1 MKTSKTKTMTEG
13 EPIKLI
19 LAFAAPM
26 LLGNIFQQLYNLVD
40 STIVGRFVGADAL
53 AAVGATSTL
62 QMLTTCLSFGLTT
75 GAGIIIAQCFGAK
88 SYGRLRE
95 VTGSLICVLTV
106 VTLFMV
112 ALGIIFAPHILGLLN
127 VPEDILGASTAYYI
141 IIMSGFPFTMAYN
154 ACGAIMRSMGNSS
167 TPLIVLIISSIINV
181 ILDIIFVVPLRWGV
195 YGAAAATIISQ
206 FISAVICI
214 MWFIKNKA
222 ALHLE
227 GMKIRPH
234 KKAVVNILKTGL
246 PSALQSS
253 MIAIGNMSIQKLI
266 NSFGTMAVA
275 AYSAAGRI
283 DSLAI
288 MVVVTM
294 GMSLSVYC
302 GQNIGAG
309 KAERISS
316 GLYKTLAFVLSY
328 CVLFAVLMIFFG
340 KNMLHIFL
348 NEGTAHEAIQI
359 GTQYLKVIGIAYFMA
374 GIMRCYLNVVHG
386 TGDVNV
392 SMITGLAELA
402 MRIIASYILVGP
414 FGLMG
419 LWIAIPIS
427 WGSASIIPVVR
438 YYSGKWKS
446 KALAG

>member
-1 MKTSKTKTMTEG
+1 MKTSKTKTMTSG
-13 EPIKLI
+13 EPMKLI

-40 STIVGRFVGADAL
+40 STIVGRFVGANAL
-53 AAVGATSTL
+53 AAVGATGTL

-75 GAGIIIAQCFGAK
+75 GAGIIVAQCFGAK
-88 SYGRLRE
+88 SYDRLKE
-95 VTGSLICVLTV
+95 VTGSLICVLSA
-106 VTLFMV
+106 VTLLMV
-112 ALGIIFAPHILGLLN
+112 ALGIIFAPAILRLLS
-127 VPEDILGASTAYYI
+127 VPDEILQTSTAYYI
-141 IIMSGFPFTMAYN
+141 IIMIGFPFTMAYN
-154 ACGAIMRSMGNSS
+154 ACSSIMRSMGNSK
-167 TPLIVLIISSIINV
+167 TPLVLLIIASLINV
-181 ILDIIFVVPLRWGV
+181 VLDIIFVVPLHWGV
-195 YGAAAATIISQ
+195 YGAAFATIISQ
-206 FISAVICI
+206 AISAFTCI
-214 MWFIKNKA
+214 LWFKKYKSE
-222 ALHLE
+222 LHLD
-227 GMKIRPH
+227 GLKIRPNRIAI
-234 KKAVVNILKTGL
+234 KNILKTGL

-309 KAERISS
+309 KIERIRS

-328 CVLFAVLMIFFG
+328 CILFAVLMIFFG

-348 NEGTAHEAIQI
+348 DANTAQEAIEI

-374 GIMRCYLNVVHG
+374 GVMRCYLNVVHG

-402 MRIIASYILVGP
+402 MRIIASYILVRP

-427 WGSASIIPVVR
+427 WGSASLIPVVR
-438 YYSGKWKS
+438 YYSGKWKTKS
-446 KALAG
+446 LAN